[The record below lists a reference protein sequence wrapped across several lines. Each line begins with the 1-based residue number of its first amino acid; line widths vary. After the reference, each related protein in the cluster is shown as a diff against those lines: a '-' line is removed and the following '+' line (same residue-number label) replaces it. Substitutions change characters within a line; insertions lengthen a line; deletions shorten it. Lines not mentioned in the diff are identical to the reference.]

1 MSAFISPVLL
11 TVIVAVICAVLLT
24 IASIVFFVPAD
35 ETATKIREKLAGANC
50 GACGFAGC
58 DDYAAALAADHDLPC
73 NKCAPA
79 GAAAAAAIAE
89 ILGVSA
95 GSAEPVV
102 ATVKC
107 SGYDNAA
114 KKAMQYQGYSTCN
127 AAKDFFGGPQECK
140 FGCIGFGDCVKAC
153 QFGALEICN
162 GVAKVNKEKCVGC
175 GACAAT
181 CPKKIIDMVP
191 KTSRVYVGCSSMD
204 PGKIVNQI
212 CSTGC
217 IACKMC
223 EKECKFDAIH
233 VDGNLAKIDPAKCKN
248 CGLCAKKCPK
258 HIIHVIPK
266 PGQKPVVK
274 VEAPKAEAP
283 KAETAPAPAQTE
295 AAPAEAPKA
304 EA

>member
-1 MSAFISPVLL
+1 MAAFVSPVLL

-24 IASIVFFVPAD
+24 IASIVFAVPVD
-35 ETATKIREKLAGANC
+35 ETAVKIREKLAGANC

-79 GAAAAAAIAE
+79 GAAGAAAIAE
-89 ILGVSA
+89 ILGVAA
-95 GSAEPVV
+95 GSSDPVV

-114 KKAMQYQGYSTCN
+114 KKAMDYQGFKTCN
-127 AAKDFFGGPQECK
+127 AAKDFFGGPGECK

-153 QFGALEICN
+153 AFGAIEICN

-175 GACAAT
+175 GACANT

-191 KTSRVYVGCSSMD
+191 KTSRVYVGCSSLD
-204 PGKIVNQI
+204 PGKVVNQI

-217 IACKMC
+217 IGCKLC
-223 EKECKFDAIH
+223 EKECKFEAIK
-233 VDGNLAKIDPAKCKN
+233 VEGNLAKIDPALCKN
-248 CGLCAKKCPK
+248 CGLCAKKCPR

-274 VEAPKAEAP
+274 VEAPKAE
-283 KAETAPAPAQTE
+283 T
-295 AAPAEAPKA
+295 APAEAPKA
-304 EA
+304 EATPAEAPKAEA